1 MRIALPLAL
10 LTLVLA
16 PLGCAAWRARPV
28 PPDLAC
34 PERGRVHVILDAD
47 ENVSRKEVDTNGD
60 GRADELFFL
69 AGDRVE
75 RAELDLDFDGATDV
89 WLRYD
94 GLGRPVEWEALP
106 PAARTDAPAAV
117 SSGRLP
123 DDRPPPDLARLIPSL
138 DPPGDPECFE
148 RPEVRAYLRDV
159 KERLYGSWL
168 APARA
173 REARTVL
180 RFSLDQGG
188 AVVGACVKQSDDP
201 AVSASVV
208 RALSE
213 APRFPAM
220 PDRALCLAR
229 HPLLGTFGLEKH

>member
-1 MRIALPLAL
+1 M
-10 LTLVLA
+10 
-16 PLGCAAWRARPV
+16 
-28 PPDLAC
+28 
-34 PERGRVHVILDAD
+34 HVILDSD

-69 AGDRVE
+69 DGDRVE

-94 GLGRPVEWEALP
+94 GLRPARRVGGA
-106 PAARTDAPAAV
+106 AARRDATDAPAAV

-159 KERLYGSWL
+159 KDRLYGSWL

-188 AVVGACVKQSDDP
+188 AVVGACVKQSDDA
-201 AVSASVV
+201 AVGASVV
-208 RALSE
+208 RALTE
-213 APRFPAM
+213 APRFP
-220 PDRALCLAR
+220 PDARPRCCASRATRCSEPSA
-229 HPLLGTFGLEKH
+229 LEKH